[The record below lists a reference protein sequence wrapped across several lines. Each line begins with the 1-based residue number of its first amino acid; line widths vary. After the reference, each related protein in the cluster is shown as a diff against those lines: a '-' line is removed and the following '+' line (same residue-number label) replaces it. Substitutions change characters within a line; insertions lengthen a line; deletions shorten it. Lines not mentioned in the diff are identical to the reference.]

1 MAEQKAIIVGISG
14 CSSSGKTTLA
24 RLLRDIFPNAFVL
37 HEDDFYR
44 PESEQP
50 KKGDLL
56 DWDSIE
62 SLNVP
67 QMERSLTYIRQAGK
81 FPPDLD
87 SKEDQ
92 NSVGA
97 CPVPDS
103 KIAELKQKVADWT
116 RPGQPGHDVLVPEK
130 LSLCLLDGFL
140 LYYPPRLDA
149 VMSSIDLR
157 LFLLVSRDKAIQ
169 RRKARTGYVTLE
181 GFWEDPEGYV
191 EEIVWP
197 NYAEAHAWLFEG
209 GDVEGKVDEA
219 ARASRDIRVQQGEAL
234 DVDMSATL
242 EWAVNTI
249 LEELPPKASA
259 RKNQQ
264 TH

>member
-56 DWDSIE
+56 DWDSVE
-62 SLNVP
+62 SLNLP
-67 QMERSLTYIRQAGK
+67 QMEKSLSYIRQTGK

-116 RPGQPGHDVLVPEK
+116 QPGQAGYGLLVPDK

-140 LYYPPRLDA
+140 LYHPPRLDA
-149 VMSSIDLR
+149 VMDRLDLK
-157 LFLLVSRDKAIQ
+157 LFLLVSRDRAIQ

-197 NYAEAHAWLFEG
+197 NYAESHAWLFEN
-209 GDVEGKVDEA
+209 GDVQGKVDEA
-219 ARASRDIRVQQGEAL
+219 ARASRDIRVQQGAGL
-234 DVDMSATL
+234 DVDMATTL

-249 LEELPPKASA
+249 MGELPRIVSA
-259 RKNQQ
+259 GRKQ
-264 TH
+264 